1 MRPFVLIAAIALA
14 STAAA
19 QAGESRSL
27 SGSNPSDLPAATQ
40 PRNNVRADNTANTTP
55 APVETPRYAPPPAET
70 SQPADATRNSSDTP
84 RYTARPAAVDTATP
98 TSSERAYHRPARYRQ
113 AQMQRRPH
121 RGRLVGRVIAALHRY
136 GIYW

>member
-1 MRPFVLIAAIALA
+1 
-14 STAAA
+14 
-19 QAGESRSL
+19 
-27 SGSNPSDLPAATQ
+27 
-40 PRNNVRADNTANTTP
+40 VRADNTANTTP

-70 SQPADATRNSSDTP
+70 SQPADATRNSSDAP

-113 AQMQRRPH
+113 AQMYRQARMQGQPH